1 LEAVDIVI
9 LIILGLG
16 AYEGFK
22 QGFLMSIVGLVG
34 FVVAII
40 LGFYFMDTMADWLG
54 ENVKEVNLG
63 YPLAGFLVIFIISM
77 VLIRIVG
84 WILKKLVNLIL
95 LGGIDSAAG
104 GVLGVLKAGFFIS
117 LFLWFTTEFKMDLP
131 KKWLK
136 NSETLGY
143 IKPLAPTVIEAV
155 EPIFP
160 SVKSTRDKLDEFV
173 DKIKEKT
180 VDEL

>member
-1 LEAVDIVI
+1 
-9 LIILGLG
+9 
-16 AYEGFK
+16 
-22 QGFLMSIVGLVG
+22 MSILGLVG
-34 FVVAII
+34 FVIGIV
-40 LGFYFMDTMADWLG
+40 LGFYFMDPMADWLG
-54 ENVKEVNLG
+54 ENVKEINLG

-84 WILKKLVNLIL
+84 WILKKVMDLIL

-143 IKPLAPTVIEAV
+143 IQPLAPTVIEVV
-155 EPIFP
+155 EPFFP
-160 SVKSTRDKLDEFV
+160 KVSSVRSKVEEFV
-173 DKIKEKT
+173 DKIKEKA
-180 VDEL
+180 VEEL

>member
-9 LIILGLG
+9 LIFLGLG

-22 QGFLMSIVGLVG
+22 QGFLMSIVGLIG

-54 ENVKEVNLG
+54 ENVKTINLG

-77 VLIRIVG
+77 ILIRMVG
-84 WILKKLVNLIL
+84 WILKKVINLIL

-104 GVLGVLKAGFFIS
+104 GVLGAVKAGFYIS
-117 LFLWFTTEFKMDLP
+117 LFLWFTTEFRMELP
-131 KKWLK
+131 NKWLRE
-136 NSETLGY
+136 SEILGY
-143 IKPLAPTVIEAV
+143 IKPLAPAVISAV

-160 SVKSTRDKLDEFV
+160 SVKSTRNKLDEFV
-173 DKIKEKT
+173 EKIKEKAE
-180 VDEL
+180 D

>member
-9 LIILGLG
+9 LIFLGLG

-22 QGFLMSIVGLVG
+22 QGFLMSIVGLIG

-54 ENVKEVNLG
+54 ENVKTINLG
-63 YPLAGFLVIFIISM
+63 YPLAGFLVIFFISM
-77 VLIRIVG
+77 ILIRMVG
-84 WILKKLVNLIL
+84 WILKKVINLIL

-104 GVLGVLKAGFFIS
+104 GVLGAVKAGFYIS
-117 LFLWFTTEFKMDLP
+117 LFLWFTTEFRMELP
-131 KKWLK
+131 KKWLRE
-136 NSETLGY
+136 SEILGY
-143 IKPLAPTVIEAV
+143 IKPLAPAVISAV

-160 SVKSTRDKLDEFV
+160 SVKSTRNKLDEFV
-173 DKIKEKT
+173 EKIKEKAE
-180 VDEL
+180 D